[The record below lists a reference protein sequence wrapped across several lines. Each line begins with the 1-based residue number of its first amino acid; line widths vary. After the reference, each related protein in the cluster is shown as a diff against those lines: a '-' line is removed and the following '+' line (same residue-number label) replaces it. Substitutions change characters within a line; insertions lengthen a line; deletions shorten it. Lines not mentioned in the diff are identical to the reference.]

1 MLTFQDCAG
10 AMHVVILKV
19 IRKMLYLGMMYRSEL
34 DMLLAAELYL
44 FDPHFLVFKTGE
56 LQTCMICCLV
66 RCVVGFFALQN
77 MTMSKLTPDVTASTS
92 FFQCNI

>member
-1 MLTFQDCAG
+1 MFRHVPGRVLSSTFLMLTFQDCAG

-77 MTMSKLTPDVTASTS
+77 NL
-92 FFQCNI
+92 I